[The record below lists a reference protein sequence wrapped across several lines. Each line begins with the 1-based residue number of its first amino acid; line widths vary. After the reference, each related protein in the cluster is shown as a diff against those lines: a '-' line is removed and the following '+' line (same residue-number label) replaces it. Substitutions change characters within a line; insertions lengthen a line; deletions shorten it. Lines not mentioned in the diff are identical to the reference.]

1 MVGMRSVEGAFET
14 RFGDVFDMYDD
25 KLEGEISNKALC
37 NLYREMRPPG
47 IRVAQVRLYEKVI

>member
-1 MVGMRSVEGAFET
+1 MRSVEGAFET